1 MASHLKDFIVV
12 EEDDDHFHYLKTAF
26 DNSDFENRPLRVE
39 NPTELQALLEQ
50 PENSGLA
57 HFKPRIVILGM
68 PHASEVMWEFLEL
81 RRERIDLRKIPLIV
95 FSSPG
100 ISSCETQK
108 LYDYGVNSL
117 VLKPKSEEEYKKLI
131 ETMGQ
136 YWFGI
141 VMLPSFE

>member
-12 EEDDDHFHYLKTAF
+12 EEDGDHFHSLKTAF
-26 DNSDFENRPLRVE
+26 DNSDFESRSLRVE
-39 NPTELQALLEQ
+39 NPAELVALLEQ
-50 PENSGLA
+50 PDNSGLV
-57 HFKPRIVILGM
+57 HFKPRMVMLGM
-68 PHASEVMWEFLEL
+68 PNASEKMWEFLEL
-81 RRERIDLRKIPLIV
+81 RRERIDLRKIPLVV

-100 ISSCETQK
+100 ISPRETQK

-117 VLKPKSEEEYKKLI
+117 VLRPESEEEYNKLI

-141 VMLPSFE
+141 VMLPTVE